1 MCKYEYTQLEFRG
14 TQLHTKIEA
23 FAYTM
28 KIIIVYLDIMD
39 CNSMLKLAHSL
50 SFIKIKIVISLSN
63 VVVAS
68 TYYGI
73 TSLDSFIHKFSRLYF
88 MLVAKQL
95 QCVAK
100 PYCIQTYTG
109 VKY

>member
-39 CNSMLKLAHSL
+39 CNSMLNNAKT
-50 SFIKIKIVISLSN
+50 
-63 VVVAS
+63 S
-68 TYYGI
+68 T
-73 TSLDSFIHKFSRLYF
+73 LFKFHKNKNCYKF
-88 MLVAKQL
+88 
-95 QCVAK
+95 
-100 PYCIQTYTG
+100 
-109 VKY
+109 VKCSGSQHLLWNHVP